1 MTSNS
6 GILPA
11 DTDEFI
17 QSGIGGMAA
26 HLRRPDIDPDTERLQ
41 KKTYL
46 YHGT

>member
-6 GILPA
+6 GILE
-11 DTDEFI
+11 DYTDDFI
-17 QSGIGGMAA
+17 TSGISGMAA
-26 HLRRPDIDPDTERLQ
+26 HLRRPDIDPDTETLQ